1 MLFVHGFAASASN
14 EHWCISCALWQ
25 RRRAWPTSCLPC
37 MPSTSSG
44 SATQRSWAV
53 DTQVR
58 PPCAQQASPKAPDA
72 CARCIVPRSRPWPH
86 PQRTPPPYPQHQY
99 LWKRIVDFGARCWA
113 ALTRSMRQLDGGG
126 LSAGAAAALGE
137 QCKGVVLC
145 NTRACSPRATSTS
158 RARASRQ
165 HVADETLEGR
175 ASHTAGAPARQPALD
190 LFGALI
196 IAAIYPQIEPRL
208 GSIYA
213 DRPANADAA
222 LVAARGREQPGS
234 ANVIGSGQKL
244 ATNRPLNEVLS
255 AQFGFGGPVLVA
267 QGLNDRVSGPARAR
281 ERADA
286 FDTMRDGFR
295 VERIEG
301 GHCVQDDSPDA
312 VARALLRWLPQVQAG
327 KPRVS
332 MAIGY
337 APLCAPRAGAVL
349 TCSPVI
355 VPRCGTCWAT

>member
-1 MLFVHGFAASASN
+1 MPL
-14 EHWCISCALWQ
+14 AL
-25 RRRAWPTSCLPC
+25 ALGP
-37 MPSTSSG
+37 
-44 SATQRSWAV
+44 
-53 DTQVR
+53 
-58 PPCAQQASPKAPDA
+58 
-72 CARCIVPRSRPWPH
+72 I

-99 LWKRIVDFGARCWA
+99 LWEAQIVDFAREVLGGADVVLCGN
-113 ALTRSMRQLDGGG
+113 SIGGG
-126 LSAGAAAALGE
+126 LSAGAAATLGE

-145 NTRACSPRATSTS
+145 NTAGVLTS
-158 RARASRQ
+158 RDEYEAELARRGSS
-165 HVADETLEGR
+165 VADETLEGR
-175 ASHTAGAPARQPALD
+175 GKPYAPVPLLGQPALD

-222 LVAARGREQPGS
+222 LVYAIQQGASSPGS

-286 FDTMRDGFR
+286 FDTMRDGFS

-312 VARALLRWLPQVQAG
+312 VARALLRWLPQVQA
-327 KPRVS
+327 
-332 MAIGY
+332 
-337 APLCAPRAGAVL
+337 
-349 TCSPVI
+349 
-355 VPRCGTCWAT
+355 WASRE